1 MKDRTAARIPEALAI
16 QGGPKVRTRPW
27 PKVGRRFGKAEL
39 KELREALAQ
48 NTLFYHYGKKTKTL
62 CARMAKM
69 AGARYALAC
78 SSGSAALHAAVKA
91 VGVGP
96 GDEVITSPITDA
108 GTILGIVYEGTIPVF
123 ADVDP
128 RSCNITAESIRARM
142 TSRTAAVIV
151 VHLQGNPA
159 DIIPI
164 ATLCRRKRV
173 PLIED
178 CAQA

>member
-62 CARMAKM
+62 CARMAEM
-69 AGARYALAC
+69 AGARYALAY
-78 SSGSAALHAAVKA
+78 SSGSAALH
-91 VGVGP
+91 
-96 GDEVITSPITDA
+96 
-108 GTILGIVYEGTIPVF
+108 
-123 ADVDP
+123 
-128 RSCNITAESIRARM
+128 
-142 TSRTAAVIV
+142 AAVIV

-178 CAQA
+178 